1 MFYRPLINALLI
13 SLLTAVSACNAESEN
28 AQLSESADTL
38 TEKVIAPK
46 TAAASP
52 AITNT
57 VIMQTSLG
65 DITIG
70 LYGKDA
76 PASVENFLEY
86 ANSDFYDG
94 TIFHRVIDGF
104 MVQGGGFDKDFIEKS
119 TRDPIK
125 NEATN
130 KIANTLGTIAM
141 ARTFIVDSAT
151 SQFFI
156 NVADNVSLNHRN
168 TTAQG
173 YGYAVFG
180 KVLKGMDVVD
190 KIKAVEKAPRGP
202 HRDAPKE
209 TITIL
214 DVKVLDSE

>member
-1 MFYRPLINALLI
+1 MSYRPLINAILI
-13 SLLTAVSACNAESEN
+13 SLLTAVSACNAESESTLLN
-28 AQLSESADTL
+28 ESADTL
-38 TEKVIAPK
+38 TEKVIAPE
-46 TAAASP
+46 TASASP
-52 AITNT
+52 TVTNT
-57 VIMQTSLG
+57 AIMQTSLG

-76 PASVENFLEY
+76 PLSVKNFIDY
-86 ANSDFYDG
+86 AKSDFYDG

-104 MVQGGGFDKDFIEKS
+104 MIQGGGFDEDFNQKP
-119 TRDPIK
+119 TLAPIK
-125 NEATN
+125 NEANN
-130 KIANTLGTIAM
+130 KIANAVGTIAM
-141 ARTFIVDSAT
+141 ARTFVVDSAT

-156 NVADNVSLNHRN
+156 NVADNVSLDHRN

-180 KVLKGMDVVD
+180 KVLNGMDVVN

-209 TITIL
+209 TVAILDVTIL
-214 DVKVLDSE
+214 DSE